1 MSGHPI
7 VRVELSAHDREGAG
21 RFYSS
26 IFGWKVQQILEMN
39 DATFEAE
46 PGPGGGSNPVSDE
59 TPAGTI
65 MV

>member
-1 MSGHPI
+1 VSGHPI

-26 IFGWKVQQILEMN
+26 IFGWKVQQMPEIN

-46 PGPGGGSNPVSDE
+46 PGPGFNPVSDE